1 MSGWIKIY
9 REITQHWIFQDAEK
23 FKWWIDMI
31 FLASYEDNRVL
42 VGNHLVS
49 LKRGQFIASIAFLVK
64 RWNTGKD
71 KVINFLKLLQ
81 VDGMIDKVTDN
92 NVSIITIC
100 NYESY
105 QDVPDNLPDRLQD
118 NLADNLPDNL
128 PDRTKEGK
136 EVKEI
141 YNSSTAHTCEEEFI
155 RRYREEG
162 DSGMWSNTALVL
174 HKSIPVCK
182 DLFERWIVEYQHN
195 GETHRDY
202 TDFKRHFISWSRIAI
217 NKESKQQ
224 QSNGNNR
231 PDYSRRGRADVPED
245 ITLDF

>member
-1 MSGWIKIY
+1 MSGWIKIH
-9 REITQHWIFQDAEK
+9 REIADHWIFQDAGK
-23 FKWWIDMI
+23 FKWWIDML
-31 FLASYEDNRVL
+31 FLASYEANRVNI
-42 VGNHLVS
+42 GNRIVEV
-49 LKRGQFIASIAFLVK
+49 KRGQFLGSLAFLSK
-64 RWNTGKD
+64 RWGVSKER
-71 KVINFLKLLQ
+71 VISFLRLLQ
-81 VDGMIDKVTDN
+81 SDGMIDKSSDKNITL
-92 NVSIITIC
+92 ITIC

-105 QDVPDNLPDRLQD
+105 QDVPDNLPDNLPYYPAD
-118 NLADNLPDNL
+118 NLSDNLPDT
-128 PDRTKEGK
+128 TKEGK

-155 RRYREEG
+155 RRYMEEG
-162 DSGMWSNTALVL
+162 DSGMWSNTAAIL
-174 HKSIPVCK
+174 HKNIPACK
-182 DLFERWIVEYQHN
+182 ELFERWIIEYQHN

-231 PDYSRRGRADVPED
+231 PDYSRRGRADVPAD

>member
-1 MSGWIKIY
+1 MSGWIKIH
-9 REITQHWIFQDAEK
+9 REIADHWIFQDAGK
-23 FKWWIDMI
+23 FKWWIDML
-31 FLASYEDNRVL
+31 FLASYEANRVNI
-42 VGNHLVS
+42 GNRIVEV
-49 LKRGQFIASIAFLVK
+49 KRGQFLGSLAFLSK
-64 RWNTGKD
+64 RWGVSKER
-71 KVINFLKLLQ
+71 VISFLRLLQ
-81 VDGMIDKVTDN
+81 SDGMIDKSSDKNITL
-92 NVSIITIC
+92 ITIC

-105 QDVPDNLPDRLQD
+105 QDVPDNLPDNLPYYPAD
-118 NLADNLPDNL
+118 NLSDNLPDT
-128 PDRTKEGK
+128 TKEGK

-155 RRYREEG
+155 RRYMEEG
-162 DSGMWSNTALVL
+162 DSGMWSNTAAIL
-174 HKSIPVCK
+174 HKNIPACK
-182 DLFERWIVEYQHN
+182 ELFERWIVEYQHN

-231 PDYSRRGRADVPED
+231 PDYSRRGRADVPAD